1 MTHSPVLGAVR
12 GVIPG
17 VILAGG
23 QARRMGGGDKPL
35 QLLGGRPLLAHVI
48 DRLAPQ
54 VAGLAISANGN
65 PARFA
70 TFGLPVIADTLPDH
84 PGPLAGILAGMDWA
98 RWLDPSIR
106 DIVTVPGDAPFLP
119 RDLVARLTAA
129 RDTAGAQIACAVS
142 AGRVHPVAGLWPLS
156 LQDDLRRALTDEGLR
171 KMTDFTARHRLAL
184 VDFATDP
191 VDPFLNVN
199 TPDDLA
205 AAGRLLAAA
214 SG

>member
-1 MTHSPVLGAVR
+1 MTHSPVPGAV
-12 GVIPG
+12 PG

-35 QLLGGRPLLAHVI
+35 QPLGGRPLLAHVI

-65 PARFA
+65 PSRFA
-70 TFGLPVIADTLPDH
+70 AFGLPVIADTLPDH

-119 RDLVARLTAA
+119 HDLVARLTAA
-129 RDTAGAQIACAVS
+129 RDAAGAQIACAAS

-156 LQDDLRRALTDEGLR
+156 LHDDLRRALADEGLR
-171 KMTDFTARHRLAL
+171 KMTDFTARYRLAL
-184 VDFATDP
+184 ADFATDP

-205 AAGRLLAAA
+205 TAGRLLAAA
-214 SG
+214 R

>member
-1 MTHSPVLGAVR
+1 MTVS
-12 GVIPG
+12 IPG

-35 QLLGGRPLLAHVI
+35 QPLGSRPLLAHVI

-54 VAGLAISANGN
+54 VPALAISANGN

-70 TFGLPVIADTLPDH
+70 AFGLPVLADSVADF
-84 PGPLAGILAGMDWA
+84 PGPLAGILAGMEWA
-98 RWLDPSIR
+98 RWLDPAIR

-119 RDLVARLTAA
+119 QDLVARLVAA
-129 RDTAGAQIACAVS
+129 RDAAGADIACAAS
-142 AGRVHPVAGLWPLS
+142 AGQVHPVAALWPVRLH
-156 LQDDLRRALTDEGLR
+156 DALHQALDEGLR
-171 KMTDFTARHRLAL
+171 KVTDFTARHRLAL
-184 VDFATDP
+184 AEFAADP

-205 AAGRLLAAA
+205 AAERRLAAVPQR
-214 SG
+214 